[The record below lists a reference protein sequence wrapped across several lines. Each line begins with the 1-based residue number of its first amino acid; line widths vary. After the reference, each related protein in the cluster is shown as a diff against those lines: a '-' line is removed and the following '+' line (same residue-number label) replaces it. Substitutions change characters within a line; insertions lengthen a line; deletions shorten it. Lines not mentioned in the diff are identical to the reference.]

1 MGEETVERRTHRRV
15 DLETTATLL
24 ERGDP
29 VGRFTVQNL
38 SASGALLT
46 GAHDVQP
53 AAPLRLLL
61 ELPDGESLAVGAH
74 VRRRAHAGDTV
85 ALAVAFRH
93 LEQGSEDRIQ
103 DAVLSLLDASFRSA
117 HPAVLVVDPDPE
129 TRGALVGRLEA
140 LGRRPIACAAP
151 LDAMRV
157 LEDGEPIEAV
167 VARDGSDTH
176 PDLLSWVV
184 ENHPSVRSV
193 LVVEDRASDPSVR
206 NLRVVRCFP
215 EHLGTIFEH

>member
-1 MGEETVERRTHRRV
+1 MGEETVERRASRRV
-15 DLETTATLL
+15 DLQTTATLL

-61 ELPDGESLAVGAH
+61 ELPDGEPLAVGAH

-93 LEQGSEDRIQ
+93 LDPASEDRIQ
-103 DAVLSLLDASFRSA
+103 DAVLSMLDASFRRT
-117 HPAVLVVDPDPE
+117 HPAVLVVDPAPD
-129 TRGALVGRLEA
+129 RRRALVAQVDG
-140 LGRRPIACAAP
+140 LGRRGIPCAAP
-151 LDAMRV
+151 LDAMRI
-157 LEDGEPIEAV
+157 LEGGDPVAAV
-167 VARDGSDTH
+167 VARDGVEPH
-176 PDLLSWVV
+176 PELLSWVV
-184 ENHPSVRSV
+184 ENHPTVRSV
-193 LVVEDRASDPSVR
+193 LLVEDRSSDPPVQD
-206 NLRVVRCFP
+206 LRVARCFP
-215 EHLGTIFEH
+215 EDLGTIFEH